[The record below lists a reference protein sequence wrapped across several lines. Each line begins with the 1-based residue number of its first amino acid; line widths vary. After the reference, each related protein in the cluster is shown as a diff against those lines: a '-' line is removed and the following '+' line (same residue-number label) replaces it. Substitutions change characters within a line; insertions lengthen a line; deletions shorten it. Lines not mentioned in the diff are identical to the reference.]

1 MVTSKEASA
10 VMWHDDSWGLSEWLS
25 AGLLMLV
32 MWTLLIA
39 VVVLVVRSL
48 GGQSAGGAAPD
59 SSAGQPPQ
67 ARRILDERFARGELS
82 EEDYLR
88 QRDLLSAR

>member
-1 MVTSKEASA
+1 M
-10 VMWHDDSWGLSEWLS
+10 MWHDDSWGLSGWVS

-39 VVVLVVRSL
+39 LVVLVVRSL
-48 GGQSAGGAAPD
+48 GGQSTGRAASD
-59 SSAGQPPQ
+59 ASAGRSPE
-67 ARRILDERFARGELS
+67 ARRILDERFARGELG